1 MTIPSTDT
9 AAHDEARFVCHVTTA
24 RVSAYP
30 DPLVLTAS
38 EQVSLGEYDTTWPR
52 FVWCTTRQGKSGW
65 VPEAYLDRRGTTGI
79 LLREYDA
86 TELSVDSGEELAVLD
101 EEGGWFWCANRAGE
115 RGWVPMENVAV
126 P

>member
-1 MTIPSTDT
+1 MTIPSDDT
-9 AAHDEARFVCHVTTA
+9 TARDEDRFVCHVTTA

-30 DPLVLTAS
+30 DPLVLTDG
-38 EQVSLGEYDTTWPR
+38 EQVSLGAYDTMWPN

-65 VPEAYLDRRGTTGI
+65 VPEAYLAQQGTTGI

-86 TELSVDSGEELAVLD
+86 TELSVDVGEELTIFD
-101 EEGGWFWCANRAGE
+101 EEGGWFWCANHDGQ
-115 RGWVPMENVAV
+115 RGWVPAENVVV

>member
-9 AAHDEARFVCHVTTA
+9 TAHGEASFVCHVTTA

-30 DPLVLTAS
+30 DPLILAAS
-38 EQVSLGEYDTTWPR
+38 EQVTLGENDTTWPR

-65 VPEAYLDRRGTTGI
+65 VPAAYLDRQGTMGI

-86 TELSVDSGEELAVLD
+86 TELSVDVGEELTILD
-101 EEGGWFWCANRAGE
+101 KEGGWFWCANHDGQ
-115 RGWVPMENVAV
+115 RGWVPAKNVVV